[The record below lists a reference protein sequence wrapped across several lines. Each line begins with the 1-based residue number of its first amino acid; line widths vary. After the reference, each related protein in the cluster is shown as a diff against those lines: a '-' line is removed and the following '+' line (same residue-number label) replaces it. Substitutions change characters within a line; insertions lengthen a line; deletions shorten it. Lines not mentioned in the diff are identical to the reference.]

1 MSLTVQEIKDILKSH
16 NLKSTPQR
24 IVIYQIMKN
33 LGHASA
39 DMIYHEIGDQFQSLT
54 VATVYNVLESF
65 VEAGLLQRRLSSNN
79 KMYFDVNTY
88 NHCHLYF
95 LDDNTF
101 LDHEDL
107 QVIRMV
113 EDHFRNKKIKN
124 FELANIDIQLNGY
137 KKRTNK

>member
-16 NLKSTPQR
+16 SLKSTPQR